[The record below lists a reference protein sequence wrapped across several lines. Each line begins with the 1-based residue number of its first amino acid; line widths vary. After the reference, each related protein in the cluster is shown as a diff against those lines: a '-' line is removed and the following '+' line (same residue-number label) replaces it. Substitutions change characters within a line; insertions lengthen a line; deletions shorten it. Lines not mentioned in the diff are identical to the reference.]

1 LNGRASG
8 EDPDDMIDAAI
19 EAAYRRA
26 SAQIA
31 DEPSEAARAAI
42 LAQAGRVAEDRRAR
56 SALPDSRHELR
67 PSLRARAR
75 LRRPR
80 VMTTLFGGMA
90 AALLAGL
97 LVIPYLRSHQEPQ
110 PIADTA
116 TSTAPV
122 AQTAPAAR
130 TARIARIAPSAPAEY
145 AAPAAPEVAPQAPIV
160 APARA
165 PSSDASTVTAQ
176 AATPMQGAPLLGARD
191 ALGHTALIRAVAADE
206 LATVDALLAAGADP
220 NAADADGETPLQLAL
235 AMKAESIAVRLR
247 AAGAH

>member
-1 LNGRASG
+1 MCKIRSIKRRQTGGTRRKAEPACVLRKKWN
-8 EDPDDMIDAAI
+8 
-19 EAAYRRA
+19 YRR
-26 SAQIA
+26 SY
-31 DEPSEAARAAI
+31 RI
-42 LAQAGRVAEDRRAR
+42 LAHNRLNAQPFLMRKSLLFAATLALTLPVCL
-56 SALPDSRHELR
+56 SA
-67 PSLRARAR
+67 
-75 LRRPR
+75 
-80 VMTTLFGGMA
+80 
-90 AALLAGL
+90 
-97 LVIPYLRSHQEPQ
+97 
-110 PIADTA
+110 
-116 TSTAPV
+116 V

-247 AAGAH
+247 